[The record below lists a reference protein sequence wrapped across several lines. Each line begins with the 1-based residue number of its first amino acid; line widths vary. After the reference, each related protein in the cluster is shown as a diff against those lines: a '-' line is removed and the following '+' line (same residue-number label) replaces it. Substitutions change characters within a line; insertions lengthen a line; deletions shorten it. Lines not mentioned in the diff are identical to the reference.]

1 MSVSQPPE
9 IPEGHGAA
17 HERYGPGDVVH
28 DKYRLVRTLGQ
39 GGFGTVWVAHNT
51 VLEVHVALKLIE
63 LDEDE
68 RTVQGDRLLEE
79 ARAAAQLNHPSI
91 VRVFD
96 FGRTGL
102 GDPFVVMELLSGES
116 LYDRYRRKSRLS
128 AAEAVKLLLPI
139 ADALSAAHAKGIIH
153 RDVKPE
159 NVVLAE
165 DESGRVRPK
174 LLDFGIARRIDV
186 DRKLTAKGSVVGTP
200 DYMSPEQARG
210 ETDVDDRA
218 DVWSLCVV
226 LYELICGQVP
236 FGGPNYNALLWAIIE
251 SPPTPITTHAAG
263 DEALWTIIEKGLRK
277 LPAERWSSMREL
289 GQALA
294 GWLIAHGIGEDA
306 SGTSL
311 KAAWLEPSGP
321 SIPPPSRS
329 GDTLA
334 PPSAQRS
341 PTLSASIADTSLR
354 PARRRY
360 LGIAVALGL
369 VVVAGAGFVTVR
381 GLAARQPA
389 PSVEVIEPSGQAAA
403 AIPTGPTPMPVVSV
417 VKGPDP
423 EPAASASA
431 PTPESEAEAGAP
443 ASKAAPAWRPK
454 KRKKPV
460 DFGF

>member
-1 MSVSQPPE
+1 MS
-9 IPEGHGAA
+9 EGHPPDVAEGRPPAD
-17 HERYGPGDVVH
+17 ERYTPGDVVH
-28 DKYRLVRTLGQ
+28 DKYTLVRTVGQ

-63 LDEDE
+63 LEEDE

-102 GDPFVVMELLSGES
+102 GDPFVVMELLNGES
-116 LYDRYRRKSRLS
+116 LYDRFRRKSRLS

-139 ADALSAAHAKGIIH
+139 VDALAAAHAKGIIH

-159 NVVLAE
+159 NVILAE
-165 DESGRVRPK
+165 DETGRMRPK
-174 LLDFGIARRIDV
+174 LLDFGIARRVDV

-226 LYELICGQVP
+226 LYELICGQMP

-251 SPPTPITTHAAG
+251 SPPKPIVEHAAG
-263 DEALWTIIEKGLRK
+263 DDELWVIIEKGLRK
-277 LPAERWSSMREL
+277 TPAERWASMREL
-289 GQALA
+289 GRALA
-294 GWLIAHGIGEDA
+294 AWLLTHGIGEDA
-306 SGTSL
+306 CGTSL
-311 KAAWLEPSGP
+311 KSAWLEVSGP
-321 SIPPPSRS
+321 SVPPSSRS

-341 PTLSASIADTSLR
+341 PTLSASTADTSVG
-354 PARRRY
+354 PTRRRA
-360 LGIAVALGL
+360 LGIAIALGL
-369 VVVAGAGFVTVR
+369 VVIGAVGFVTVR
-381 GLAARQPA
+381 GLAAREPA
-389 PSVEVIEPSGQAAA
+389 PSVEVIEPTAPAAA
-403 AIPTGPTPMPVVSV
+403 AFSSEAPAPLPVVSV
-417 VKGPDP
+417 VKGPEPPP
-423 EPAASASA
+423 EPSGSA
-431 PTPESEAEAGAP
+431 AEADVDAGAAP
-443 ASKAAPAWRPK
+443 RNVAPAWRPK